1 MDEIHVLIVDDEV
14 EFASTLAE
22 RMELRGLTAK
32 TTNCGQDA
40 LASVNREPPDVV
52 LLDLKMPDIGGLEVL
67 DAIKNTDP
75 TIEVIMLTGHG
86 CTVSG
91 IEGMEHGAFDY
102 LMKPVDLKMLLGKI
116 QQAYDQRMNGH
127 HGERNE

>member
-1 MDEIHVLIVDDEV
+1 MEKIKVLIVDDEV

-22 RMELRGLTAK
+22 RMELRGFVAMV
-32 TTNCGQDA
+32 TNCGEEA
-40 LASVNREPPDVV
+40 LSSVQSNPPDVV

-67 DAIKNTDP
+67 DGIKDTDP

-102 LMKPVDLKMLLGKI
+102 LVKPVEISMLLQKI
-116 QQAYDQRMNGH
+116 QLAYEKKTGLNQNNR
-127 HGERNE
+127 

>member
-1 MDEIHVLIVDDEV
+1 MDEIYVLIVDDEV

-22 RMELRGLTAK
+22 RMELRGLRVKA
-32 TTNCGQDA
+32 TNCGEDA
-40 LASVNREPPDVV
+40 LSSVLTEPPDVV

-67 DAIKNTDP
+67 DAIKSTDP
-75 TIEVIMLTGHG
+75 SIEVIMITGHG

-102 LMKPVDLKMLLGKI
+102 LTKPVDLKMLLEKI
-116 QQAYDQRMNGH
+116 QQAYNQRKKQTTW
-127 HGERNE
+127 

>member
-1 MDEIHVLIVDDEV
+1 MNKIDILIVDDEV

-22 RMELRGLTAK
+22 RMELRGYRVAV
-32 TTNCGQDA
+32 TNCGEDA
-40 LASVNREPPDVV
+40 LAYVLTSPPDIV

-67 DAIKNTDP
+67 DTIKENHP
-75 TIEVIMLTGHG
+75 SIEVIMLTGHG

-102 LMKPVDLKMLLGKI
+102 LTKPVDLSMLLEKI
-116 QQAYDQRMNGH
+116 DQAFNKKMQGV
-127 HGERNE
+127 EE

>member
-1 MDEIHVLIVDDEV
+1 MNEIHVLIVDDEI

-22 RMELRGLTAK
+22 RMELRGIKAK
-32 TTNCGQDA
+32 VTNCGEDA
-40 LASVNREPPDVV
+40 LASVMAESPDVV

-67 DAIKNTDP
+67 DAIKKTDP
-75 TIEVIMLTGHG
+75 SIEVIMITGHG

-102 LMKPVDLKMLLGKI
+102 LMKPVDLSMLLEKI
-116 QQAYDQRMNGH
+116 QQAFNQRKKH
-127 HGERNE
+127 

>member
-1 MDEIHVLIVDDEV
+1 MNEIHVLIVDDEI

-22 RMELRGLTAK
+22 RMELRGIRAK
-32 TTNCGQDA
+32 VTNCGEDA
-40 LASVNREPPDVV
+40 LSSVMAESPDVV

-67 DAIKNTDP
+67 DAIKKTDP
-75 TIEVIMLTGHG
+75 SIEVIMITGHG

-102 LMKPVDLKMLLGKI
+102 LLKPVDLNMLLEKI
-116 QQAYDQRMNGH
+116 QQASNQRKKH
-127 HGERNE
+127 

>member
-1 MDEIHVLIVDDEV
+1 MDEIQILIVDDEV

-22 RMELRGLTAK
+22 RMKLRGISAK
-32 TTNCGQDA
+32 VTNCGEDA
-40 LASVNREPPDVV
+40 LSAVLDEPPDVV

-75 TIEVIMLTGHG
+75 SIEVIMLTGHG

-102 LMKPVDLKMLLGKI
+102 LMKPVDLSMLLEKI
-116 QQAYDQRMNGH
+116 QQAYGQRKNG
-127 HGERNE
+127 